1 VKHSVVAGKKHT
13 LGQCV
18 AICGTQT
25 SLSGRD
31 ILLRASR
38 CTAPRPART
47 VVHGHELRAP
57 SGSQNEVQGPNLAGA
72 LGSFARAF
80 ATVSGAKVWN

>member
-1 VKHSVVAGKKHT
+1 VLVDARRPDLREQWYTVMS
-13 LGQCV
+13 CV
-18 AICGTQT
+18 
-25 SLSGRD
+25 R
-31 ILLRASR
+31 
-38 CTAPRPART
+38 
-47 VVHGHELRAP
+47 P